1 LTSFGKSSAK
11 NGGSRHGEEAAAP
24 PSRYIRAVLSEDEAK
39 RRIAAAR
46 LLRGLT
52 QEELDG
58 MGAADGLGRQELSRT
73 ERGELPVTRV
83 RREVLARLL
92 NFPVEWFMQ
101 DSIEDLIRWPAE
113 ELAPDQVKRAAEL
126 LAPQLLEAARA
137 LQQASGSSAPKQGA
151 PDLRGVGGE
160 DAR

>member
-1 LTSFGKSSAK
+1 M
-11 NGGSRHGEEAAAP
+11 
-24 PSRYIRAVLSEDEAK
+24 LSEEEAK

-52 QEELDG
+52 QEELDALG
-58 MGAADGLGRQELSRT
+58 SADGLGRQELSRT

-92 NFPVEWFMQ
+92 DFPVEWFLH
-101 DSIEDLIRWPAE
+101 DSIDDLIRWPAE
-113 ELAPDQVKRAAEL
+113 GLPPDQLRRAAEL

-137 LQQASGSSAPKQGA
+137 LQRASDTAPRA
-151 PDLRGVGGE
+151 PGVPDRLEAGREDVGG
-160 DAR
+160 